1 MKKPYVEIGEINGRD
16 IKKLTKP
23 DHDVVR
29 YLNNSFQ
36 INDTFIDLVKKLRNE
51 YILMQS
57 NFIESQKQLISFQA
71 EISNCKTEHLETLKN
86 TVKTSVVDS
95 VKTEFQTFSSTVK
108 NAQPTEQVISS
119 ETLKSV
125 VKRVVEEEDRSRNV
139 VVFDLSEGSDS
150 QLVDSVSEVFQNI
163 GQKPKIVEAC
173 RIGRKS

>member
-1 MKKPYVEIGEINGRD
+1 MSKLGR
-16 IKKLTKP
+16 
-23 DHDVVR
+23 
-29 YLNNSFQ
+29 LNDSFQ

-57 NFIESQKQLISFQA
+57 NFIESQKQLISLQA
-71 EISNCKTEHLETLKN
+71 ELSNCKTEHLETLKN

-139 VVFDLSEGSDS
+139 VVFGLSEGSDS
-150 QLVDSVSEVFQNI
+150 QLVDSVSEVFQNRRSLKHAELA
-163 GQKPKIVEAC
+163 GNL
-173 RIGRKS
+173 RSLS